1 MKSETAVCT
10 EDTTAKKTEETMAG
24 LTAGGTAETAAEES
38 KSMASAKPK
47 KRSSAKKSA
56 KDVVKDVVKDA
67 VKDAVEKRKIMW
79 RNRYSGETGF
89 VKAIRE
95 SKGYFEN
102 GSVEDAHV
110 FGSDAECRAAI
121 DVLNAIGEG
130 RNNDFMTTLENGN
143 CVSAAE
149 A

>member
-1 MKSETAVCT
+1 MKSETAVCA

-56 KDVVKDVVKDA
+56 KDVVKDA

-110 FGSDAECRAAI
+110 FSSDAECRAAI

>member
-1 MKSETAVCT
+1 MKSETAACT
-10 EDTTAKKTEETMAG
+10 AETTAKKNEETKTE
-24 LTAGGTAETAAEES
+24 LTAGRTAETAAD
-38 KSMASAKPK
+38 KNTPSAKPK
-47 KRSSAKKSA
+47 RRSTAKKSA
-56 KDVVKDVVKDA
+56 KDA

-79 RNRYSGETGF
+79 RNRYSRDTGF

-95 SKGYFEN
+95 SNGYFEN

-110 FGSDAECRAAI
+110 FDGDAECQAAI
-121 DVLNAIGEG
+121 DILNAIGEG
-130 RNNDFMTTLENGN
+130 RNNDFMITLENGD